1 MPSQLSGP
9 LAEHLADRI
18 PKAAKRAHAR
28 YRQVPAEDMEQA
40 MWVWSLAHPDKLERL
55 FREGRHGV
63 IWSELRR
70 AGSQAGREDER
81 YRRAVKAAA
90 AGFSLYDLEFY
101 STGVLARIL
110 PALVAAD
117 FDAPA
122 ALSNSMTS
130 TDAAGIHIRSTD
142 PFGGAENYLVI
153 LVDVA
158 AACARLPEGQR
169 RLLRTFYAVSQD
181 DTQDGRWEREKLASS
196 MGLTADALRMRVNRA
211 LRRLQDELGGVD
223 PWV

>member
-1 MPSQLSGP
+1 MASTLSGP
-9 LAEHLADRI
+9 LEEHLADRI
-18 PKAAKRAHAR
+18 PKVAKRVHAR

-55 FREGRHGV
+55 LKEGRHGI

-70 AGSQAGREDER
+70 AGNQAGREDER

-101 STGVLARIL
+101 STGVLAKIL

-122 ALSNSMTS
+122 ALNNSMVS

-158 AACARLPEGQR
+158 AACERLPEGQR
-169 RLLRTFYAVSQD
+169 RLLRTYYAVNQE
-181 DTQDGRWEREKLASS
+181 DTQDGRWERERLASS
-196 MGLTADALRMRVNRA
+196 MGLTAEALRQKVHRA
-211 LRRLQDELGGVD
+211 LQRLQDQLGGPD
-223 PWV
+223 PWT